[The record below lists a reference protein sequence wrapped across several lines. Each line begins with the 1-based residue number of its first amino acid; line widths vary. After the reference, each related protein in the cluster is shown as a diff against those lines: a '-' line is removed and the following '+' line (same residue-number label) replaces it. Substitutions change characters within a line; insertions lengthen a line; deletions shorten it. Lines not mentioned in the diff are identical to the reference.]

1 MSVCQFENYFDEYIH
16 GELDQEKDILFQTH
30 LAECESCPG
39 RLDEYYQ
46 VYVNLRQ
53 RQRPEIDKDLHRSYH
68 KELKTRLLIKKPF
81 GRIYLQLGKLLY
93 SRSPWVRTAEVAALV
108 LIGVAIGVYFFANDR
123 PQKYISDIT
132 QNSFIHPVSRVQLDY
147 MNYYFS
153 ASEMILLELINGD
166 PNEADAFLTTEIAQK
181 LLVKTFMVHEMAL
194 GLNNARMLR
203 FLSQMELILIEIA
216 NAHPEETPEMIRA
229 IRISIL
235 DAGLLEDVRD
245 LLKMMKKSGII
256 GNLPG

>member
-46 VYVNLRQ
+46 VYVNLRR
-53 RQRPEIDKDLHRSYH
+53 RQRPEIDRDLHRSYH
-68 KELKTRLLIKKPF
+68 KELRTRLLIKKPF
-81 GRIYLQLGKLLY
+81 GRVYLQLGKLLY
-93 SRSPWVRTAEVAALV
+93 SRSPWVRTAEVVTLV
-108 LIGVAIGVYFFANDR
+108 LVGVTIGIYFFTDDP
-123 PQKYISDIT
+123 PQTYTSDLN
-132 QNSFIHPVSRVQLDY
+132 QKSFIQPVSQVQLDY

-153 ASEMILLELINGD
+153 ASEMILMELINGD
-166 PNEADAFLTTEIAQK
+166 PNEAEAFLTAEIAQK
-181 LLVKTFMVHEMAL
+181 LLVKTFMVHEIAL
-194 GLNNARMLR
+194 GLNNARMIR
-203 FLSQMELILIEIA
+203 FLSRMELILIEIA
-216 NAHPEETPEMIRA
+216 NAPPEETPEMIRA
-229 IRISIL
+229 IRVSML